1 MQADKEFRKALSAIL
16 NQLQKEGKALTR
28 TQKNMTNTLRKST
41 KNVRTMVTPFKTKK
55 KVSPKKKTSK
65 KYIRVDNKCVVK
77 QLVQKFQNL
86 S

>member
-41 KNVRTMVTPFKTKK
+41 KNVRTMVTPFKTIMI
-55 KVSPKKKTSK
+55 VPRIPENWSSKTS
-65 KYIRVDNKCVVK
+65 
-77 QLVQKFQNL
+77 
-86 S
+86 

>member
-41 KNVRTMVTPFKTKK
+41 KNVRTMVVTPFKTKK

-65 KYIRVDNKCVVK
+65 K
-77 QLVQKFQNL
+77 
-86 S
+86 